1 MAYPILGQDAWAL
14 RRPDYGQRANQDLSS
29 LDDGTAKWVVRPLAS
44 VPAVCP
50 SKHRIAAAPG
60 PERGCSATGIENAR
74 WRLKIVS
81 VASAAR
87 PNYFRDRLSTSP
99 SSLSSITGTI
109 LSSMRSL
116 HISENSVSA
125 LTSSLSSRSKPP
137 LKSAAAHLPSSFGTF
152 RGSTA
157 GCLKSPDCLV
167 AHFGVRLQRESE
179 HEFHRVLSHFL
190 CVGPAF
196 QDPRAQ
202 VRAWSHAG
210 CILGGTRG
218 RPPDPHANGNERP
231 VRGTFP
237 R

>member
-125 LTSSLSSRSKPP
+125 LTSSLSSRSNPP
-137 LKSAAAHLPSSFGTF
+137 LKSAAVHRPSSLAPFGD
-152 RGSTA
+152 RPPAALNRPIASSRA
-157 GCLKSPDCLV
+157 LV
-167 AHFGVRLQRESE
+167 SSFKEKVSMN
-179 HEFHRVLSHFL
+179 FIVLSHFL
-190 CVGPAF
+190 CVGPAC

-202 VRAWSHAG
+202 VRASRRWDAS
-210 CILGGTRG
+210 LERGGG
-218 RPPDPHANGNERP
+218 RPTRAN
-231 VRGTFP
+231 
-237 R
+237 